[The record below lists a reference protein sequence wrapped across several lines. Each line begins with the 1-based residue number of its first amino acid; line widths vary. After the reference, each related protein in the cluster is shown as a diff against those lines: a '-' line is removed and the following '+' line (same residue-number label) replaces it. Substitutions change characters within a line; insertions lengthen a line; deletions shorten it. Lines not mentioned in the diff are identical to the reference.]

1 MTVKKDMRIPFF
13 SGKISFHKR
22 WGLISERLDEVI
34 SEGKFID
41 GGAVRS
47 FEAAIQNYT
56 GAKHAVAVNN
66 ATDALQIILKAAGI
80 QPGDEVIV
88 PCYSF
93 FASASSIA
101 NVGATP
107 VFTDIEPETY
117 NICPEQ
123 IEEKITPNTKAIM
136 VVHLFTQ
143 MADIKKLKEIA
154 EKHNLILLEDSA
166 EAIGMKAEG
175 IHAGLHGLAGVLSFF
190 PTKTLGGIGD
200 GGMILTNDDEF
211 AKTCRLLRHHGK
223 LGTEYYHDII
233 GYNSRMDDI
242 QAAVLEEKLRYLHED
257 IVRRKKLAERYDERL
272 KELHPTVTTPTVV
285 EKPYSAVHVYYVYLI
300 EADNRNELAAYL
312 QKRGIETEAYY
323 PYPLHLQPC
332 FQHLNYKY
340 GDFPHA
346 ERASTRALG
355 LPLYPDLT
363 EDELD
368 YVCDVITDF
377 YEGGGSL

>member
-1 MTVKKDMRIPFF
+1 MTVKKDMRVPFF

-22 WGLISERLDEVI
+22 WSQISERLDEVI

-56 GAKHAVAVNN
+56 GAKHAIAVNN

-80 QPGDEVIV
+80 QHGDEVIV

-101 NVGATP
+101 NVGAIP

-175 IHAGLHGLAGVLSFF
+175 LHAGLHGLAGVLSFF

-223 LGTEYYHDII
+223 QGTEYYHDII

-242 QAAVLEEKLRYLHED
+242 QAAVLEEKLRHLHED

-272 KELHPTVTTPTVV
+272 KELHPVVTTPTVV
-285 EKPYSAVHVYYVYLI
+285 EKPYRAVHVYYVYLI
-300 EADNRNELAAYL
+300 EADNRSELAAYL

-323 PYPLHLQPC
+323 PYPLHVQPC

-377 YEGGGSL
+377 YEGGGNL